1 MGDGWTSRGAFCC
14 RSGLWLPCPL
24 KLAARDKLLF
34 VTRMSK
40 ALRSGAGTFRP
51 PPVPQ
56 TSLEQGGL
64 LPASLHRH
72 EA

>member
-1 MGDGWTSRGAFCC
+1 MGDGWAFHGVFCC
-14 RSGLWLPCPL
+14 RSGLWLPRPL

-34 VTRMSK
+34 VTCTSK

-56 TSLEQGGL
+56 TSLEQRWL
-64 LPASLHRH
+64 LPASLHGH